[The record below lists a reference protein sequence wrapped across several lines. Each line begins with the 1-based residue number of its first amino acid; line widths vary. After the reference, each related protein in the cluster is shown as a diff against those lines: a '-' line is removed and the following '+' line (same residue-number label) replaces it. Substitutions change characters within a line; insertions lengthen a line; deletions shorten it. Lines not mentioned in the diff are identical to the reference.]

1 MTDIVPAGRGR
12 AAGQDRLA
20 GLVAAVRQARMST
33 WMVVALLVVAVAANA
48 SVQSNF
54 FTPYAMTSTTATLV
68 PLVLVALAQAVVV
81 IGGGID
87 LSIGASVTV
96 ASVTAVVVMDG
107 REDRLLVGAL
117 VAIAVGAAC
126 GLVNGLIIALL
137 RLQPIIVTFAT
148 SSVFAGAALLVLP
161 TPGGSVPAT
170 LTRGYRDTLLGV
182 PAGAWLLLATL
193 ALWFLLSRTRL
204 VRHVY
209 AVGGDPVASYASLI
223 PVARVQVLSY
233 VLCGALGGVAA
244 VALLANS
251 GSGDPFVG
259 LGMTLD
265 SVAAVVIGG
274 IALSGGRGSGVGAVA
289 GAITLAL
296 IENSIFFADVPT
308 NYRPLVSGVVIIA
321 ALALSAFTMTDRRR
335 RR

>member
-1 MTDIVPAGRGR
+1 MTDTVNRPA
-12 AAGQDRLA
+12 DRLA
-20 GLVAAVRQARMST
+20 ELVEGVRHARMST
-33 WMVVALLVVAVAANA
+33 WMVVALLAVAVATNA
-48 SVQSNF
+48 AVQDNF
-54 FTPYAMTSTTATLV
+54 FTPYSMTSTTATLV

-107 REDRLLVGAL
+107 QESNLLAGAA
-117 VAIAVGAAC
+117 VAVAVGAGC
-126 GLVNGLIIALL
+126 GLVNGLVIALL

-148 SSVFAGAALLVLP
+148 ASVFSGAALLVLP
-161 TPGGSVPAT
+161 TPGGSVPAS
-170 LTRGYRDTLLGV
+170 LARGYRETMLGL
-182 PAGAWLLLATL
+182 PAGAWLLLAVL
-193 ALWFLLSRTRL
+193 GLWFLLARTRL

-209 AVGGDPVASYASLI
+209 AVGGDPAASYASL
-223 PVARVQVLSY
+223 VAVPRVQILSY
-233 VLCGALGGVAA
+233 VLCGALGGLAA
-244 VALLANS
+244 IALLANS

-274 IALSGGRGSGVGAVA
+274 IALTGGRGSGIGAALGAV
-289 GAITLAL
+289 TLAL
-296 IENSIFFADVPT
+296 IENSIFFAGVPT
-308 NYRPLVSGVVIIA
+308 NYRPLVSGLVIIA
-321 ALALSAFTMTDRRR
+321 ALALSALTMTDRRR

>member
-1 MTDIVPAGRGR
+1 MTDIVTTGRG
-12 AAGQDRLA
+12 ADRLA
-20 GLVAAVRQARMST
+20 GLVTAVRQARMST
-33 WMVVALLVVAVAANA
+33 WMVVVLLVAAVAVNA
-48 SVQSNF
+48 SVQGNF
-54 FTPYAMTSTTATLV
+54 FSSYSLRSTTATLV
-68 PLVLVALAQAVVV
+68 PLVLVALAQAIVV

-96 ASVTAVVVMDG
+96 ASVTAVVLMDG
-107 REDRLLVGAL
+107 QESRLWLGFVAAVGVGAL
-117 VAIAVGAAC
+117 C

-161 TPGGSVPAT
+161 TPGGAVPGS
-170 LTRGYRDTLLGV
+170 LTRAYRDTVAGA
-182 PAGAWLLLATL
+182 PTGAWLLLL
-193 ALWFLLSRTRL
+193 ALGLWWALSRTRL

-223 PVARVQVLSY
+223 PVPRVQVLSY
-233 VLCGALGGVAA
+233 VLCGALGGLAA

-259 LGMTLD
+259 LDMTLD

-274 IALSGGRGSGVGAVA
+274 IALAGGRGSGLGAAAGAV
-289 GAITLAL
+289 TLAL
-296 IENSIFFADVPT
+296 IENSIFFAGVST
-308 NYRPLVSGVVIIA
+308 NYRPLASGLVIIA

-335 RR
+335 RA

>member
-1 MTDIVPAGRGR
+1 MTGITENPA
-12 AAGQDRLA
+12 DRLA
-20 GLVAAVRQARMST
+20 GMVDQVRHARMST
-33 WMVVALLVVAVAANA
+33 WMVVGLLVVAVATSAA
-48 SVQSNF
+48 VQDNF
-54 FTPYAMTSTTATLV
+54 FTPYSLTSTTATLV

-107 REDRLLVGAL
+107 RESNLALGAATA
-117 VAIAVGAAC
+117 VAVGAAC

-148 SSVFAGAALLVLP
+148 ASVFSGVALLVLP
-161 TPGGSVPAT
+161 TPGGSVPGS
-170 LTRGYRDTLLGV
+170 LTRAYRDTVLGL
-182 PAGAWLLLATL
+182 PTGAWLLLAAL
-193 ALWFLLSRTRL
+193 GLWFLLARTRL

-209 AVGGDPVASYASLI
+209 AVGGDPAASYASL
-223 PVARVQVLSY
+223 VAVPRVQILSY
-233 VLCGALGGVAA
+233 VLCGALGGLAA
-244 VALLANS
+244 IALLANS

-274 IALSGGRGSGVGAVA
+274 IALTGGRGSGIGAALGAV
-289 GAITLAL
+289 TLAL
-296 IENSIFFADVPT
+296 IESSIFFAGVAT
-308 NYRPLVSGVVIIA
+308 NYRPLVSGLVIIA
-321 ALALSAFTMTDRRR
+321 ALALSALTMSDRRR

>member
-1 MTDIVPAGRGR
+1 MTDITT
-12 AAGQDRLA
+12 AGQASRLA
-20 GLVAAVRQARMST
+20 DLVQTVRQARMST
-33 WMVVALLVVAVAANA
+33 WMVVGLLVASVVANA
-48 SVQSNF
+48 AVQSNF
-54 FTPYAMTSTTATLV
+54 FTAYSLTSTTATLV
-68 PLVLVALAQAVVV
+68 PLALVALAQAIVV

-96 ASVTAVVVMDG
+96 ASVSAVVVMDG
-107 REDRLLVGAL
+107 REGAVLLGAA

-161 TPGGSVPAT
+161 TPGGSVPGT
-170 LTRGYRDTLLGV
+170 LTRAYRDSVLGV
-182 PAGAWLLLATL
+182 PTGAWLLVAILL
-193 ALWFLLSRTRL
+193 LWAFMARTRL

-223 PVARVQVLSY
+223 PVPRVQVLSY

-244 VALLANS
+244 IALLANS

-274 IALSGGRGSGVGAVA
+274 IALSGGRGSGIGAVA
-289 GAITLAL
+289 GAVTLAL
-296 IENSIFFADVPT
+296 IENTIFFAGVPT
-308 NYRPLVSGVVIIA
+308 NYRPLASGLVIIV
-321 ALALSAFTMTDRRR
+321 ALALSAFTMADRRR
-335 RR
+335 RA

>member
-1 MTDIVPAGRGR
+1 MTGTAYRPA
-12 AAGQDRLA
+12 DRLA
-20 GLVAAVRQARMST
+20 GVVDQVRHARMST
-33 WMVVALLVVAVAANA
+33 WMVVALLVVAVVSNAA
-48 SVQSNF
+48 VQDNF
-54 FTPYAMTSTTATLV
+54 FTPYSMTSTTATLV

-107 REDRLLVGAL
+107 KESNLALGAG

-126 GLVNGLIIALL
+126 GLVNGVIIALL

-148 SSVFAGAALLVLP
+148 ASIFSGAALLVLP
-161 TPGGSVPAT
+161 KPGGSVPAS
-170 LTRGYRDTLLGV
+170 LTRAYRDTVLGL
-182 PAGAWLLLATL
+182 PTGAWLLLAVVG
-193 ALWFLLSRTRL
+193 LWFLLARTRL

-209 AVGGDPVASYASLI
+209 AVGGDPVASYASLVR
-223 PVARVQVLSY
+223 VARVQTLSY
-233 VLCGALGGVAA
+233 VLCGALGGLAA

-274 IALSGGRGSGVGAVA
+274 IALTGGRGSGVGAVL
-289 GAITLAL
+289 GAVTLAL
-296 IENSIFFADVPT
+296 IENSIFFAGVPT
-308 NYRPLVSGVVIIA
+308 NYRPLVSGLVIIA
-321 ALALSAFTMTDRRR
+321 ALALSALTMSDRRR